1 MSLDLFITISFYK
14 RYERMQTTGT
24 ALRTEPASADD
35 RQHLSLSVCQTLA
48 TASSAR

>member
-1 MSLDLFITISFYK
+1 MTLDLFITISFYN

-24 ALRTEPASADD
+24 ALRTETASADD
-35 RQHLSLSVCQTLA
+35 RQHGSLSVCHTLA